1 VFCRI
6 RSYISTAK
14 KNDCSIIDAIKEALQ
29 ADPFMPSTQNSQLP
43 LISFNKGTESPY
55 WCC

>member
-14 KNDCSIIDAIKEALQ
+14 KNDCSIIDAIKEVLQ
-29 ADPFMPSTQNSQLP
+29 ADPFMPSTQNSR
-43 LISFNKGTESPY
+43 
-55 WCC
+55 